1 MCTVL
6 GVEFFDSAFVLDL
19 AFFFAFVFSFGA
31 ETGFFADTV
40 FEDGSEDA
48 WVVFL
53 SGVLIV
59 GMLIFLLVK

>member
-19 AFFFAFVFSFGA
+19 AFFFAFGA